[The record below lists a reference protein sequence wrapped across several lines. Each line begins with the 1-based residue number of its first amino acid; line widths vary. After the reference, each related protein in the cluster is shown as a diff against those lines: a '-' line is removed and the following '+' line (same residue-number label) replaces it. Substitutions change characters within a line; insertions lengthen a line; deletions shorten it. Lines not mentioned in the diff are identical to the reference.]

1 MNQIFERSEVLS
13 EFVDEGKIDI
23 KSLKNFLNDEL
34 FLVNLDMTRNRLVG
48 NDLDVKN
55 FKQI

>member
-13 EFVDEGKIDI
+13 EFVDDGKIDI

-55 FKQI
+55 FK

>member
-1 MNQIFERSEVLS
+1 MNQIFERSVVLS

-23 KSLKNFLNDEL
+23 KNLKNFLNDEL
-34 FLVNLDMTRNRLVG
+34 FLVNLDITRNRLVG

-55 FKQI
+55 FK